1 MQLRRT
7 LLPLV
12 LLTATT
18 LAGCGG
24 DDSSG
29 GSAADDSTASSSASA
44 SASASASSSAG
55 GGTDAQTG
63 GVQIGVT
70 ACDLLT
76 TDEVAA
82 AVGSPVKEG
91 IETSGPAATGGTFTS
106 CQWMS
111 DDPDNPADSAS
122 LYLYT
127 NTAAA
132 DSARE
137 DDSQDLPGL
146 GDQAFSVS
154 YAGVW
159 VYEGEQ
165 SFLAQWYTFSGT
177 DEENLPKS
185 EALAQAAVDK
195 LSG

>member
-12 LLTATT
+12 LLAATT
-18 LAGCGG
+18 LAACGG
-24 DDSSG
+24 DGSG
-29 GSAADDSTASSSASA
+29 DD
-44 SASASASSSAG
+44 
-55 GGTDAQTG
+55 TG
-63 GVQIGVT
+63 GDSGVTTDGSPSGSQSGEVQIGVT

-82 AVGSPVKEG
+82 AVGAPVKEG
-91 IETSGPAATGGTFTS
+91 IEKSGQPITGGSFTS

-111 DDPDNPADSAS
+111 DDPDHPADSAS

-137 DDSQDLPGL
+137 EDSEELEGI
-146 GDQAFSVS
+146 GDEAFLVS
-154 YAGVW
+154 YAGIW

-177 DEENLPKS
+177 DEENLPRS
-185 EALAQAAVDK
+185 EALAKAAVDK
-195 LSG
+195 LSA

>member
-1 MQLRRT
+1 MLLRRT

-12 LLTATT
+12 LLAATT
-18 LAGCGG
+18 LAACGGGDGG
-24 DDSSG
+24 DDSG
-29 GSAADDSTASSSASA
+29 TARDDSPSAPAS
-44 SASASASSSAG
+44 
-55 GGTDAQTG
+55 QTG
-63 GVQIGVT
+63 GTQIGVS
-70 ACDLLT
+70 ACDLLS

-82 AVGSPVKEG
+82 AVGSPVQEG
-91 IETSGPAATGGTFTS
+91 IEKSGVPVTGGSFTS

-137 DDSQDLPGL
+137 DDSADLADL
-146 GDQAFSVS
+146 GDKAFSVS
-154 YAGVW
+154 FAGVW

>member
-18 LAGCGG
+18 LAACGGG
-24 DDSSG
+24 DDSDSG
-29 GSAADDSTASSSASA
+29 AARDDSSP
-44 SASASASSSAG
+44 SASSGPSDG
-55 GGTDAQTG
+55 NQV
-63 GVQIGVT
+63 GVS

-91 IETSGPAATGGTFTS
+91 IEQSGQPITGGTFTS

-111 DDPDNPADSAS
+111 DDPDNPADAAS

-137 DDSQDLPGL
+137 DDSQVLEGI
-146 GDQAFSVS
+146 GDQAFSVAF
-154 YAGVW
+154 AGVW

-177 DEENLPKS
+177 DEENLPTS
-185 EALAQAAVDK
+185 EALARAAVEK
-195 LSG
+195 LSA